1 MGASGSE
8 RLDTGPDGDGE
19 TELEREVERKS
30 RMLSGYWILPE
41 APGQQAQVCSRKRK
55 ALSTLKVL
63 LCPASLMFQLLC
75 ALVF

>member
-1 MGASGSE
+1 MEASCSE

-30 RMLSGYWILPE
+30 RMLLGYWILPE
-41 APGQQAQVCSRKRK
+41 APGPQVQVCSRKRK
-55 ALSTLKVL
+55 ALSTPEVL
-63 LCPASLMFQLLC
+63 LFPVSLMFQLLC